1 MSRYDGLIIPR
12 SYSEYIN
19 KTDAATLQ
27 QALQLSGVLS
37 GAVAAGDNKAVKS
50 SAVNDALANYEKSLV
65 FNNTQSS
72 ATYKG
77 YWNEISIDFETG
89 ISIPIQNNYN
99 YCSMKVSL
107 FGSGGQ
113 AIYNVQFDQS
123 YVNIVCISK
132 SDFNLKLYGTYQNN
146 KLYLLPLT
154 TWGAFM
160 YITDIKA
167 NKTVSVSGKR
177 FSNTLYTNVDTYPTE
192 FTNEILSEITDK
204 ILDNYKKQTITTLT
218 NEDLN
223 EITTNGYY
231 AMFNVD
237 SIINKPSGNN
247 MHNNLLEVIEMGSN
261 RGMQK
266 FYSMN
271 TQQAFIRFWYYS
283 GSAYE
288 FTTWKQ
294 TTN

>member
-37 GAVAAGDNKAVKS
+37 GAVAAGDNKAVTS
-50 SAVNDALANYEKSLV
+50 NAVNSALANYEKSIV
-65 FNNTQSS
+65 FDNTQS
-72 ATYKG
+72 AAIYKG
-77 YWNEISIDFETG
+77 YWNEISIDFETN
-89 ISIPIQNNYN
+89 ISIPINNNYN
-99 YCSMKVSL
+99 YCSMKVRI
-107 FGSGGQ
+107 FGAKGQ
-113 AIYNVQFDQS
+113 ADYNVQFNQT
-123 YVNIVCISK
+123 YMNIVCNSK
-132 SDFNLKLYGTYQNN
+132 TDLNIKLYGTYQNN

-177 FSNTLYTNVDTYPTE
+177 FSNTLYANVDTYPTE
-192 FTNEILSEITDK
+192 FTNEIFSEITDK
-204 ILDNYKKQTITTLT
+204 ILNNYRKQTITTLT

-223 EITTNGYY
+223 EIKTNGYY

-247 MHNNLLEVIEMGSN
+247 MYNNLLEVIEMGRN

-271 TQQAFIRFWYYS
+271 TQQAFIRFWHYS
-283 GSAYE
+283 GSAYV

>member
-37 GAVAAGDNKAVKS
+37 GAVAAGDNKAVTS
-50 SAVNDALANYEKSLV
+50 NAVNSALANYEKSIV
-65 FNNTQSS
+65 FDNTQSS
-72 ATYKG
+72 SIYKG
-77 YWNEISIDFETG
+77 YWNEISIDFETN
-89 ISIPIQNNYN
+89 ISIPINNSYN

-107 FGSGGQ
+107 FDSGGQ
-113 AIYNVQFDQS
+113 AIYNVHFDQDR
-123 YVNIVCISK
+123 VNIVCISK
-132 SDFNLKLYGTYQNN
+132 SDFNIKLYGTYQNN

-154 TWGAFM
+154 TWGSFM

-177 FSNTLYTNVDTYPTE
+177 FSNTLYANVDTYPTE
-192 FTNEILSEITDK
+192 FTNEIFSEITDK
-204 ILDNYKKQTITTLT
+204 ILDNYRKQTITTLT
-218 NEDLN
+218 NKDLN
-223 EITTNGYY
+223 EIKTNGYY
-231 AMFNVD
+231 AMFD
-237 SIINKPSGNN
+237 IDYIINKPSGNN
-247 MHNNLLEVIEMGSN
+247 MYNNLLEVIEMGN
-261 RGMQK
+261 NKGIQK
-266 FYSMN
+266 FYSTN

-283 GSAYE
+283 NRAYV

>member
-50 SAVNDALANYEKSLV
+50 SAVNNALANYEKSIV
-65 FNNTQSS
+65 FDNTQSS
-72 ATYKG
+72 AIYKG
-77 YWNEISIDFETG
+77 YWNEISIDFETN
-89 ISIPIQNNYN
+89 ISIPINNNYN
-99 YCSMKVSL
+99 YCSMKVRI
-107 FGSGGQ
+107 FGAGGQ
-113 AIYNVQFDQS
+113 ADYNVQFNQT
-123 YVNIVCISK
+123 YINIVCNSK
-132 SDFNLKLYGTYQNN
+132 TDFNIELYGTYQNN

-167 NKTVSVSGKR
+167 NKTVSIFGKR
-177 FSNTLYTNVDTYPTE
+177 FSDTLYANVDTYPTE
-192 FTNEILSEITDK
+192 FTNEIFSEITDK
-204 ILDNYKKQTITTLT
+204 ILNNYRKQTITTLT

-223 EITTNGYY
+223 EIKTNGYY
-231 AMFNVD
+231 AMLNVD
-237 SIINKPSGNN
+237 SVINKPSGNN
-247 MHNNLLEVIEMGSN
+247 MYNNLLEVIEIRDN
-261 RGMQK
+261 RGIQK

-283 GSAYE
+283 NGAYA
-288 FTTWKQ
+288 FTAWKQ

>member
-72 ATYKG
+72 EIYKG
-77 YWNEISIDFETG
+77 YWNEISIDFEKD
-89 ISIPIQNNYN
+89 ISIPIQKNYN
-99 YCSMKVSL
+99 FCSLKVSI
-107 FGSGGQ
+107 FGTRGQ
-113 AIYNVQFDQS
+113 AIYNVQFNQNS
-123 YVNIVCISK
+123 VNIVCISK
-132 SDFNLKLYGTYQNN
+132 SDFDIKLYGTYQNN

-167 NKTVSVSGKR
+167 NKTVSVLGKR
-177 FSNTLYTNVDTYPTE
+177 FSNTLYENVDTYPTE

-204 ILDNYKKQTITTLT
+204 ILDNYRKQTITKLT

-223 EITTNGYY
+223 KIKTNGYY
-231 AMFNVD
+231 ATFNVD

-247 MHNNLLEVIEMGSN
+247 MYNNLLEVIEMGSN

-266 FYSMN
+266 FYSMD
-271 TQQAFIRFWYYS
+271 TQQAFIRFWHYS
-283 GSAYE
+283 GSAYV
-288 FTTWKQ
+288 FTAWKQ

>member
-37 GAVAAGDNKAVKS
+37 EAVAAGDNKAVTS
-50 SAVNDALANYEKSLV
+50 GAVNSALANYEKSIV

-72 ATYKG
+72 AIYKG
-77 YWNEISIDFETG
+77 YWNEISIDFETD

-107 FGSGGQ
+107 FGAAGQ
-113 AIYNVQFDQS
+113 ANYNVQFNQTDI
-123 YVNIVCISK
+123 NIVCNSK
-132 SDFNLKLYGTYQNN
+132 SDLNIKLYGTCQNN

-160 YITDIKA
+160 YITGIKA
-167 NKTVSVSGKR
+167 NKTVSVFGKR
-177 FSNTLYTNVDTYPTE
+177 FSNTLYANVDTYPTE
-192 FTNEILSEITDK
+192 FTNEIFSEITDE
-204 ILDNYKKQTITTLT
+204 ILNNCRKQTITTLT

-223 EITTNGYY
+223 EIRTNGYY
-231 AMFNVD
+231 AMFNID

-247 MHNNLLEVIEMGSN
+247 MYNNLLEVIEIGNN
-261 RGMQK
+261 RGIQK
-266 FYSMN
+266 FYSTN
-271 TQQAFIRFWYYS
+271 AQQAFIRFWYYS
-283 GSAYE
+283 NSAYV
-288 FTTWKQ
+288 FTAWKQ